1 MRTSEYTDACCRG
14 LFARIVCRAGLLFFI
29 LSISGLA
36 SFAQIIT
43 TYAGG
48 PPLPVSGQPA
58 VTQAIAVPGSVAP
71 DGAGGFFVSSRYQN
85 RVYHVGADGTLT
97 LTAGSGKPGSSG
109 DGGLAIS
116 AQLYAPTGVAVD
128 GAGDLF
134 IADTGNSRIR
144 KVTPAG
150 TITTVAGNGIGP
162 VGFSG
167 EGGPATSAQFGYP
180 GPTDVAVDGAGNL
193 FIADSGN
200 YRVRKVTPA
209 GTITTVAG
217 NVYPTGVVVDG
228 AGNLFIADSGN
239 QRIWKVT
246 PAATITTVAGIGI
259 RGLSGDGG
267 PAASAQLYDPADVA
281 VDGAGNLFI
290 ADSGNQR
297 IRKVSPAGTITTV
310 AGIGIV
316 LFDFSGDGG
325 PPTSA
330 QLRGPARVAVDGA
343 GNLFIADTGNQRIRK
358 VTPAGTITTVAGD
371 GTGGFSGDG
380 GPATSAQ
387 FGYSGPT
394 DVAVD
399 SAGNLFI
406 ADSGNNRIRE
416 VIASSQTSSLPR
428 VGSFGQVVTGAGW
441 STSMTLRNL
450 SAATV
455 NAQVDFYNND
465 GSPLTLP
472 LSFPNS
478 STASTFSS
486 STSLSIPANES
497 VEIQTLS
504 SSVTLSVGWAD
515 VSASGP
521 LEGYVVFGEGQT
533 TGPSSEDTVP
543 LDTRLLSS
551 LVLPYDETNGSKTGI
566 ALANQSATA
575 ATITV
580 LVLDQGGSRLASSQ
594 MILPALGHTS
604 FFITDQFSQAAN
616 RIGVIEFQNPS
627 GNVTGMGLRFY
638 PGGAFTSMPGER
650 SNQQ

>member
-128 GAGDLF
+128 GAGNLF
-134 IADTGNSRIR
+134 IADTFNQRIR
-144 KVTPAG
+144 KVTLEG
-150 TITTVAGNGIGP
+150 TITTVAGNGTF
-162 VGFSG
+162 GFSG
-167 EGGPATSAQFGYP
+167 DGGLATSAQLYF
-180 GPTDVAVDGAGNL
+180 PTGVAVDGAGSL
-193 FIADSGN
+193 FIADSVN
-200 YRVRKVTPA
+200 KV
-209 GTITTVAG
+209 
-217 NVYPTGVVVDG
+217 
-228 AGNLFIADSGN
+228 
-239 QRIWKVT
+239 
-246 PAATITTVAGIGI
+246 
-259 RGLSGDGG
+259 
-267 PAASAQLYDPADVA
+267 
-281 VDGAGNLFI
+281 
-290 ADSGNQR
+290 
-297 IRKVSPAGTITTV
+297 
-310 AGIGIV
+310 
-316 LFDFSGDGG
+316 
-325 PPTSA
+325 
-330 QLRGPARVAVDGA
+330 
-343 GNLFIADTGNQRIRK
+343 IRK

-371 GTGGFSGDG
+371 GTVGFSGDG